1 MALHEKLLTNVI
13 TANIPIP
20 ITQNAPEEDFYIK
33 VIFRKREKSK
43 CFSQNTRFRLLLSTW
58 HCVLTHVLRCEASNI
73 TSEHLE
79 MHKFMRD
86 EKYLR
91 RQSWRREA

>member
-33 VIFRKREKSK
+33 VIFRKQEKS
-43 CFSQNTRFRLLLSTW
+43 
-58 HCVLTHVLRCEASNI
+58 
-73 TSEHLE
+73 
-79 MHKFMRD
+79 
-86 EKYLR
+86 
-91 RQSWRREA
+91 